1 MTVADPFRVA
11 GRVWLR
17 PGRDASV
24 RRGHPWIYRGSLA
37 TPLDRSWR
45 PVEVMSQEGERLG
58 VALPGSSGASLALR
72 LVAWGEEEW
81 SAATLAHRLRAA
93 ADLRARLGIDA
104 DAYRLVHAEGDG
116 LPGLVVD
123 RYGDWAVVELY
134 EAAWEAY
141 LDAVAAF
148 LTTSLGCAAVLVR
161 RPYAGRAPVAVR
173 VGSVPSG
180 PVPVR
185 EGRLLLPAD
194 LMGGQKTG
202 LFLDQRENRRRVAE
216 LAAGCEVLNLFSYSG
231 GFAVAAL
238 LAGATAAVNVDASGA
253 ALALAREAY
262 RLNGLPVAEAD
273 FVRGNAFLVARE
285 LAAAGRR
292 FDLVVVDPPALVKRQ
307 GDLPRGLAAYRDINS
322 QALHLVRPGGI
333 LVTASCSAL
342 VSQEQFAGALL
353 AAAVAAGRQ
362 VTVFE
367 RRGAGPDHPVA
378 LACPEMEHL
387 KVLFC
392 RVA

>member
-1 MTVADPFRVA
+1 VTAGDPFRVA

-17 PGRDASV
+17 PGREASV

-37 TPLDRSWR
+37 TPLGSSSL
-45 PVEVMSQEGERLG
+45 PVEVSSQAGERLG

-72 LVAWGEEEW
+72 VVAWGNEEW
-81 SAATLAHRLRAA
+81 SAATLQQRLRTAVS
-93 ADLRARLGIDA
+93 LRERLGIDA

-123 RYGDWAVVELY
+123 RYGVYAVVELY

-141 LDAVAAF
+141 LDHLAQFLGTAV
-148 LTTSLGCAAVLVR
+148 GCAAVLVR
-161 RPYAGRAPVAVR
+161 RPYAGRAPVEAR
-173 VGSVPSG
+173 VGAAPTGV
-180 PVPVR
+180 VTVR
-185 EGRLLLPAD
+185 EGQLVLPVD
-194 LMGGQKTG
+194 LVKGQKTG

-238 LAGATAAVNVDASGA
+238 LGGAVAAVNVDASGD

-262 RLNGLPVAEAD
+262 RRNGLPVVEGD
-273 FVRGNAFLVARE
+273 FLRGDAFFLARE
-285 LAAAGRR
+285 LVAAGRR
-292 FDLVVVDPPALVKRQ
+292 FDLVVVDPPAFVKRK
-307 GDLPRGLAAYRDINS
+307 GDLARGLAGYRDINH
-322 QALHLVRPGGI
+322 QALRLLRPGGI

-342 VSQEQFAGALL
+342 VGEAQFAGALQ
-353 AAAVAAGRQ
+353 AAAVDAGRR
-362 VTVFE
+362 VTVLE

-392 RVA
+392 RVT